1 MFRFTVRSPRGNPNM
16 KASYLFRAPPSLH
29 LALILLL
36 MGTLWI
42 AGGASRADVFGQVV
56 VRGGTV
62 ALLIVGILFGP
73 RPDFG
78 RAPAV
83 AALLLGSILVV
94 VLQLIPLPPSLWSE
108 LPGRQMLLEAAAASQ
123 QSQPWRPL
131 AIEPSA
137 ALNAAYSLL
146 IPVAVLTF
154 MIGMDANE
162 QQWPVGA
169 ILALVAGST
178 LITLLQFS
186 GAGFDNPLINDT
198 PGQVSGTFANRNH
211 MALFLAI
218 GVLLVPVWT
227 FWHGHRPSWRGPV
240 GLGLLTVLFLSILAT
255 GSRAGL
261 FLGALAVAAASVIAK
276 DNIRKLL
283 RRAHRWA
290 IPVAMAA
297 VVSVLVIAAVA
308 IEAGRAVAINRLLA
322 MDPAQDVR
330 TRALS
335 TVLSLVREY
344 FPWGTGFG
352 GFDTAFRIHEPFHLL
367 KPTYFNHAH
376 NDFLEIALN
385 GGVAGVALMMC
396 AIGWWFIASTRAWR
410 ISGNGV
416 LALPKLGSAMILLIL
431 IASLFD
437 YPVRTPMIMAMLVVA
452 ATWLCRSG
460 VSTAQSPLPEP
471 GQHL

>member
-1 MFRFTVRSPRGNPNM
+1 M
-16 KASYLFRAPPSLH
+16 KASHLFRARPTLH
-29 LALILLL
+29 LTLILLL

-42 AGGASRADVFGQVV
+42 AGGASRADVFGQVI
-56 VRGGTV
+56 VRGVTV
-62 ALLIVGILFGP
+62 GLLIVEILFAP
-73 RPDFG
+73 RPDLG

-83 AALLLGSILVV
+83 AVLLSGSILLVV
-94 VLQLIPLPPSLWSE
+94 VQLIPLPPSLWSE

-137 ALNAAYSLL
+137 AFNAAYSLL
-146 IPVAVLTF
+146 VPMAAFIF

-162 QQWPVGA
+162 QQWAVGA
-169 ILALVAGST
+169 ILVLVAGST
-178 LITLLQFS
+178 LIALLQFS
-186 GAGFDNPLINDT
+186 GAGFANPLVNDT

-240 GLGLLTVLFLSILAT
+240 GLGLLTLLFLSILAT

-261 FLGALAVAAASVIAK
+261 FLGALAVGVASVIASG
-276 DNIRKLL
+276 NMRKLL

-290 IPVAMAA
+290 FPVAMAA
-297 VVSVLVIAAVA
+297 VVSVLAIAALIA

-330 TRALS
+330 TRALP
-335 TVLSLVREY
+335 TVLSLVSKY

-352 GFDTAFRIHEPFHLL
+352 SFDTAFRIHEPFDLL

-376 NDFLEIALN
+376 DDFLEIALN
-385 GGVAGVALMMC
+385 GGLAGVALLMGG
-396 AIGWWFIASTRAWR
+396 IGWWFIASIRAWR
-410 ISGNGV
+410 MNGNGV
-416 LALPKLGSAMILLIL
+416 SALPKLGSAMILLIL
-431 IASLFD
+431 VASIFD

-452 ATWLCRSG
+452 AVWLCRCG
-460 VSTAQSPLPEP
+460 VGTAQSPLPEP